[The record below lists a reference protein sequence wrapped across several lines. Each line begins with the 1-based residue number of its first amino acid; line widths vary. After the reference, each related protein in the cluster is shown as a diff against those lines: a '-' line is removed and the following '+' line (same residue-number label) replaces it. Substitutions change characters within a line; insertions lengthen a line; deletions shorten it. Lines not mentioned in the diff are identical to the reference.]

1 MIMKG
6 KNLYLKFDYSIKL
19 NPLKKTIMHKIIIIL
34 MLLYLH
40 PFKHLLTDRFH
51 NNFTIDKIIAKNLI
65 KYKKPIIKQ

>member
-1 MIMKG
+1 
-6 KNLYLKFDYSIKL
+6 
-19 NPLKKTIMHKIIIIL
+19 MHKIIIIL